1 MPKVEK
7 GNSFYVCLFILRN
20 MLNIILC
27 GAPGSGKG
35 TQSDFIVNKY
45 HLNHLSTGDV
55 LRAEIKSGSQL
66 GQEIDALISKG
77 NLVPDDKM
85 YGVIDHYISHLPTD
99 SEGMIFDGYP
109 RTLAQAESL
118 TQLLANRQMEAIM
131 IELVVDEQSLINR
144 LLERGKVS
152 GRADDN
158 LETIQKR
165 LSVYHAQTEDVAKYY
180 LRNGNYFAVNG
191 NMSIE
196 EVFMQ
201 IEQIIQLKTK
211 A

>member
-1 MPKVEK
+1 
-7 GNSFYVCLFILRN
+7 

-85 YGVIDHYISHLPTD
+85 YGVIDQYISHLPAD
-99 SEGMIFDGYP
+99 SKGMIFDGYP

-118 TQLLANRQMEAIM
+118 TQLLANRQMDAIM

>member
-85 YGVIDHYISHLPTD
+85 YGVIDHYISHLPAD
-99 SEGMIFDGYP
+99 SKGMIFDGYP
-109 RTLAQAESL
+109 RTVAQAESL
-118 TQLLANRQMEAIM
+118 TQLLTNRQMDAIM
-131 IELVVDEQSLINR
+131 IELVVDEQSLIKR